1 MTLNSNSTS
10 KWQWRFV
17 LAFFI
22 CVAANG
28 QQNYVGRFDIYNGFA
43 YFDSPDIHLIERG
56 YHLQL
61 GYNPR
66 TWVATGFD
74 YSVVTGTL
82 TITPDLLKPSL
93 RTAIGAQLLPLV
105 QAGVIPPNYSLSI
118 PVASTTHTFA
128 AGPQLE
134 YRHFQHLTL
143 FLRPSIGAIYE
154 IATPRASDP
163 IAAGIAKQLAPSGE
177 KSEWKPF
184 YGVGWGAEI
193 NVTDHFALRMQADF
207 VHNSLFTDILKESRN
222 TWRLS
227 IGPAVHFG
235 KNIAR

>member
-1 MTLNSNSTS
+1 MSRL
-10 KWQWRFV
+10 RFCL
-17 LAFFI
+17 LAGI
-22 CVAANG
+22 LAALQGNA
-28 QQNYVGRFDIYNGFA
+28 QQNYVGRYDIYNGFA
-43 YFDSPDIHLIERG
+43 YFDSPDIHLTERG

-66 TWVATGFD
+66 TWLATGFD

-82 TITPDLLKPSL
+82 TLTPSLLKPSL
-93 RTAIGAQLLPLV
+93 ASAIASQLAPLV
-105 QAGVIPPNYSLSI
+105 QAGLIPPNYNLAI
-118 PVASTTHTFA
+118 PVASTTHTLA

-134 YRHFQHLTL
+134 YRHFRYVTL

-154 IATPRASDP
+154 IATPKPTDP
-163 IAAGIAKQLAPSGE
+163 ISTSIAKQLAPSGQ

-184 YGVGWGAEI
+184 YGVGWGAEL

-207 VHNSLFTDILKESRN
+207 VHNALFTDLLKSSRN

-227 IGPAVHFG
+227 VGPAVHFG
-235 KNIAR
+235 KNIAQ